1 MRVRFQADA
10 DFNQNIVRAV
20 RRRVPAVDFQTAHE
34 AGLHGLDDEAVL
46 EKAAREGRILVSHDR
61 RTMPIHF
68 ADFTAA
74 RTSAGVILISQN
86 LPIIQAVEDL
96 ILIWEASEAEEWV
109 NRLDSI
115 PL

>member
-1 MRVRFQADA
+1 MKVCFQADA

-20 RRRVPAVDFQTAHE
+20 RRRAPAIDFQTAHE
-34 AGLHGLDDEAVL
+34 AGLHGLDDQAVL
-46 EKAAREGRILVSHDR
+46 AHVAREGRLLVSHDR
-61 RTMPIHF
+61 RTMPSHF
-68 ADFTAA
+68 ANFTAT

-86 LPIIQAVEDL
+86 LSIMQAVEDL

-109 NRLDSI
+109 NRLDSL